1 MRGNRA
7 WCVALVAAAALVEG
21 GLAAPPAAG
30 AQVATRR
37 LTKAEAEYRE
47 PFTSINGLRELGD
60 GRVIVADM
68 RDKALVLIDMVR
80 GTSTPVGRQGAGPGE
95 WGMAT
100 VLYALPGDTT
110 LMLDFSNARLFLIG
124 PDGKPA
130 TTVRLAEQSPL
141 YSAQLTGVDA
151 AGRMLLV
158 RSRPP
163 AKPTDPSVGVADVL
177 RYDRITG
184 RVDTVATLAEPRGE
198 QTAARMLDGG
208 MMQWVTNLPYAARD
222 LAGIAPDGRIAIV
235 RASPYRVEW
244 IAPDGHRTVGPV
256 AEAPNVRITGA
267 EKDDFTRNS
276 VRPGAILVRGGP
288 LPPAGKGSPA
298 RKAPA
303 MPKPDLEKIFTPDQQ
318 WPAVKPPFLDG
329 ALRVAP
335 DGRAWVL
342 RTRAWDDSI
351 PTYDV
356 FDATGRVVERVAFP
370 ARTKLVGFGRGV
382 LYLVRADE
390 DDLAWLQRV
399 RR

>member
-1 MRGNRA
+1 MTNGLR
-7 WCVALVAAAALVEG
+7 
-21 GLAAPPAAG
+21 GLARLALALGASFPCAATLR
-30 AQVATRR
+30 AQPTLRR
-37 LTKAEAEYRE
+37 LPKAEAEYRD
-47 PFTSINGLRELGD
+47 PFTTISGLRELAD

-68 RDKALVLIDMVR
+68 RDKSLVLLDLAR
-80 GTSTPVGRQGAGPGE
+80 GTSSPVGRQGAGPAE

-100 VLYALPGDTT
+100 VLYPLPGDTT
-110 LMLDFSNARLFLIG
+110 LMLDFTNARLFLIG

-141 YSAQLTGVDA
+141 FSAQLTGVDA

-163 AKPTDPSVGVADVL
+163 AKPTDPSVGVVDVL
-177 RYDRITG
+177 RYDRISG
-184 RVDTVATLAEPRGE
+184 RVDTVTTLAEPKGE
-198 QTAARMLDGG
+198 QTGARMLDGG

-222 LAGIAPDGRIAIV
+222 LAAIAPDGRVAIV
-235 RASPYRVEW
+235 RAAPYRVEW
-244 IAPDGHRTVGPV
+244 IAPDGRRTVGPV
-256 AEAPNVRITGA
+256 AESPNVRITAA

-276 VRPGAILVRGGP
+276 IRPGAILVRGAP
-288 LPPAGKGSPA
+288 LSPTGKGSPA
-298 RKAPA
+298 RKAPT
-303 MPKPDLEKIFTPDQQ
+303 MPKPDLEKIFTPDQR
-318 WPAVKPPFLDG
+318 WPAVKPPFLDA
-329 ALRVAP
+329 ALRIAP

-356 FDATGRVVERVAFP
+356 FDATGRVVERVALP
-370 ARTKLVGFGRGV
+370 ARTKLVGFGRGT
-382 LYLVRADE
+382 LYLARADE